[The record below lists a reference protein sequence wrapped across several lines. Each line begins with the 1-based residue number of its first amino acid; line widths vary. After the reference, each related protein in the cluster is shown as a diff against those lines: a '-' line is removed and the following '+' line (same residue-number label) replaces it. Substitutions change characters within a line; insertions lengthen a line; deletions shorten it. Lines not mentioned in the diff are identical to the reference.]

1 MTDEEKKA
9 RAAQLGISVD
19 ELDKGI
25 ADGTLTF
32 DDESQPEL
40 PAPAAQEPETPE
52 QPPVSAPSYEEAK
65 SGIVGKASGSRGN
78 MAKNF
83 LDSAE
88 GQAAVHERIGEEQA
102 ASINAEADAI
112 RKASTAFET
121 KANNITQR
129 TIDANNTYRAA
140 VDTANKAQMQSNRDI
155 LQRYISDAELARKE
169 NEVMGKAERSATL
182 WTGATELASALA
194 NLIGVS
200 RGAENQQIKL
210 YSEDWMKRAEQNRKD
225 RIRRLDSLNDRRSA
239 LEQQIA
245 ALQASGDKELA
256 QVDLNNEK
264 YKNDRED
271 QSAQRLF
278 NVGVTLA
285 GKKKEAESAV
295 SKGKATGDL
304 TKWGGVEKASTAAFM
319 PRGGGRTTTTTT
331 TDGTKDYDK
340 MRKSG
345 YYPLMIDGE
354 QYWMDDKTLFRN
366 IQALKRSI
374 NVLNVED
381 QKELDNIANKSQD
394 DQAKF
399 LLSAMESNPGLKDA
413 LKKLSPGK
421 VDDGEPVEK
430 KDAAEAY
437 E

>member
-9 RAAQLGISVD
+9 RAKQLGISVED
-19 ELDKGI
+19 LDKGI

-32 DDESQPEL
+32 DDETQPEL

-52 QPPVSAPSYEEAK
+52 QTPAPAPSYEDAK

-78 MAKNF
+78 MAKGYI
-83 LDSAE
+83 DSAE
-88 GQAAVHERIGEEQA
+88 GQAGVYEDLGKKKAEA
-102 ASINAEADAI
+102 INAEAQAI
-112 RKASTAFET
+112 RNASTAYET

-129 TIDANNTYRAA
+129 TIEANNTYRAA

-256 QVDLNNEK
+256 LVDLNNEK

-285 GKKKEAESAV
+285 GKKREAESAV
-295 SKGKATGDL
+295 SEGKATGDIK
-304 TKWGGVEKASTAAFM
+304 KWGGLEKASTAAFM

-331 TDGTKDYDK
+331 TDGTKEYDR

-399 LLSAMESNPGLKDA
+399 LLSAMESNPGLKEA
-413 LKKLSPGK
+413 LKDLSPGK
-421 VDDGEPVEK
+421 VNDGNPVEK